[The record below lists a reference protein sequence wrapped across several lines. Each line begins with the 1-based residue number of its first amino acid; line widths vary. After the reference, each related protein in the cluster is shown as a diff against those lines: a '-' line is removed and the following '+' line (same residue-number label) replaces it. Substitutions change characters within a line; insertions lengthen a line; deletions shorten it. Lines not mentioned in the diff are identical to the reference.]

1 MWGFSVLLFF
11 SIAMKKIIF
20 ITLSL
25 IVISV
30 TSAFSQEVD
39 LQNEA
44 DSLNIVSLKDT
55 ISDNNMVIIES
66 LEYENDSIFSNWYLQ
81 KFTNIDSTCISS
93 NKNVDYPDSV
103 YIERLS
109 KLPTLI
115 DMPYNKIVKEYIS
128 QYTEKRRKLVESLL
142 GFGNYYFPI
151 FEEALEKE
159 GLPLELKYMPVIE
172 SALRPN
178 AVSRA
183 GAAGLWQ
190 IMPKTAK
197 GLGLEVNSLVDE
209 RRSPIKSSE
218 AAAKYLKELYN
229 TYNDWSLAIA
239 AYNCGPGNVNKAIVR
254 SGGKRDF
261 WGIYHHLPSETRG
274 YVPAFI
280 AANYVMTYYEE
291 HNICPVTAEIP
302 LATDTIVINER
313 VNLQQISAVLN
324 ASIEMLRELNPQ
336 YRNDIIPGNIKPY
349 HVRLPIHLTYAYL
362 NSQDSI
368 SNYRQEYFARQKT
381 IEPAKLEYGYHKI
394 RNGESL
400 SSIAKKYHT
409 SVNKLK
415 ELNGLKNN
423 NIRAGKMLK
432 VPGAG
437 ESYSNSGSN
446 NSAKSHK
453 VKSGETLGAIASRYG
468 ISVNSLKK
476 ANNINSNLIRIG
488 QVLKIPAK

>member
-1 MWGFSVLLFF
+1 
-11 SIAMKKIIF
+11 MKRITF
-20 ITLSL
+20 ITLLL
-25 IVISV
+25 ITAFATSV
-30 TSAFSQEVD
+30 SSQES
-39 LQNEA
+39 
-44 DSLNIVSLKDT
+44 DSTYVVSLRDT

-66 LEYENDSIFSNWYLQ
+66 LEYENDTILSNWYLQ
-81 KFTNIDSTCISS
+81 KFTNIDSTCIASGE
-93 NKNVDYPDSV
+93 NVEFSDSV

-115 DMPYNKIVKEYIS
+115 DMPYNSIIKEYITL
-128 QYTEKRRKLVESLL
+128 YAAKRRKLVESLL
-142 GFGNYYFPI
+142 GFGIYYFPI
-151 FEEALEKE
+151 FEEALERE

-178 AVSRA
+178 AVSKA

-209 RRSPIKSSE
+209 RRSPIKSSD

-229 TYNDWSLAIA
+229 IYNDWSLAIA

-254 SGGKRDF
+254 SGGKKDF
-261 WGIYHHLPSETRG
+261 WGIYHHLPRETRG

-280 AANYVMTYYEE
+280 AANYIMHYYEE
-291 HNICPVTAEIP
+291 HNICPVAAEIP

-313 VNLQQISAVLN
+313 INLQQISAVLN
-324 ASIEMLRELNPQ
+324 TPIEMLRELNPQ

-349 HVRLPIHLTYAYL
+349 HLRLPIQLTYAYL

-368 SNYRQEYFARQKT
+368 INYRQEYFARQKT
-381 IEPAKLEYGYHKI
+381 VEPAKLEYGYHKI

-400 SSIAKKYHT
+400 SSIAKRYHT
-409 SVNKLK
+409 TVTKLK

-423 NIRAGKMLK
+423 NIRAGKSIK

-437 ESYSNSGSN
+437 NSNQSAIGGS
-446 NSAKSHK
+446 STKSHK
-453 VKSGETLGAIASRYG
+453 VKSGETLGSIASRYG
-468 ISVNSLKK
+468 VNVNTLK
-476 ANNINSNLIRIG
+476 NINGLNSNLIRIG